1 MAVSAVWKL
10 AHLLDPAPHWNQGAR
25 QSTQA
30 VPPARRV
37 AVCPSP
43 KIQKKA
49 AFDMGP
55 KFECREAEQ
64 TF

>member
-10 AHLLDPAPHWNQGAR
+10 AHLLDPAHWNQGAR

-30 VPPARRV
+30 VTPARRV
-37 AVCPSP
+37 ALCPSP

-49 AFDMGP
+49 AFGMRP
-55 KFECREAEQ
+55 KFERREAEQ